1 MLPPA
6 KEALMDS
13 QVRSESGNL
22 AERSIA
28 LGVGDLF
35 SAPYRETHAKGR
47 VTNGS
52 GEWLGKSP

>member
-1 MLPPA
+1 
-6 KEALMDS
+6 MDS